1 MQLASGSGVDSI
13 LGNEGQAILFV
24 GGWICNLL
32 AVYFDKIL
40 LLHLAII
47 KSRIYKGQIEGC
59 CHGRGTLCVTPL
71 AVCLVLV

>member
-47 KSRIYKGQIEGC
+47 KSRKYKDQIQGC
-59 CHGRGTLCVTPL
+59 CHVCGAPGCVSGIGVVPQ
-71 AVCLVLV
+71 C